1 MNIFVIGLTSG
12 ALGNMEYH
20 NLGNYVIMEPF
31 IEELQREFPSSKIVT
46 SIQMSDHFCRKYNI
60 ASLCDKRFWSYG
72 CYTAIRT
79 ATDILRIFLWK
90 GIKKIGVDFKYL
102 LSSSSLLSEIR
113 KADLVIDFSGD
124 VYGGNAVYPNYLECN
139 ARLLFSL
146 MMNKPTV
153 MLIGSPGPFTK
164 MLKLGIAKRIMGK
177 VDLITNREPLSTELL
192 EFIGIKG
199 AHIVSTACP
208 SILFKKDE
216 SPNAQKVL
224 EYENLTPKIKPT
236 VGLILCGWNMKEGP
250 YDKWPRKNEEYD
262 PFIKLIDH
270 LINNLGLRV
279 CIMSHQNSTDKEFN
293 FIRGNDHRIIE
304 QLFNVI
310 NKRYSSDQLFTLKG
324 LYTAAMSKTII
335 GQFDMLI
342 SGRIHGAVQG
352 LSQAIPTAIIDY
364 GHEPKAHKLRG
375 FAKLYG
381 IEAYLCNPNDAENM
395 IMIVDKLWER
405 RESIRQGLQTRIP
418 QIVDLARKNFVLTRM
433 IYEKR
438 IEKS

>member
-1 MNIFVIGLTSG
+1 MKIFITGLTSS
-12 ALGNMEYH
+12 ALGGMEYH
-20 NLGNYVIMEPF
+20 NLGNYVIIESF
-31 IEELQREFPSSKIVT
+31 IEELQREFPSSQIVT
-46 SIQMSDHFCRKYNI
+46 SIQMSDDFCRKYNI
-60 ASLCDKRFWSYG
+60 VSLRNKRFWSYG
-72 CYTAIRT
+72 YYTAVRS
-79 ATDILRIFLWK
+79 ATDILRILSWKCLK
-90 GIKKIGVDFKYL
+90 GIGIELKSL
-102 LSSSSLLSEIR
+102 LSGSSLLSEI
-113 KADLVIDFSGD
+113 KGADLIVDFSGD
-124 VYGGNAVYPNYLECN
+124 IYGDNAAYPNYLECN
-139 ARLLFSL
+139 VRLLFSV

-153 MLIGSPGPFTK
+153 MLIGSPGPFRK
-164 MLKLGIAKRIMGK
+164 IWRLVIAKRIMGK

-216 SPNAQKVL
+216 SPKAQKIL
-224 EYENLTPKIKPT
+224 EYENLTPKIEPT

-250 YDKWPRKNEEYD
+250 YDKWSRKNEEYD
-262 PFIKLIDH
+262 QFIQLIDH

-293 FIRGNDHRIIE
+293 LIRGNDHRIID

-310 NKRYSSDQLFTLKG
+310 NKRYRSDQLFTLKG

-381 IEAYLCNPNDAENM
+381 IEDYLCNPNDSENM

-405 RESIRQGLQTRIP
+405 RESIRRGLQTRIP

-438 IEKS
+438 NEKS